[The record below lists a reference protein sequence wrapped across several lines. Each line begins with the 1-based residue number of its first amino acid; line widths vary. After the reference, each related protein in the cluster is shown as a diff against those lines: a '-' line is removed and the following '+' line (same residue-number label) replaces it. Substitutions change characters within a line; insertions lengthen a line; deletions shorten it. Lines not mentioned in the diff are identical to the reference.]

1 MAMLALSHAILSVS
15 AGTGELS
22 KSPLLSEKTTQHLGN
37 ILSSRISSKNTN
49 RRGEL
54 GMNHGSKSLIYR
66 ENLATRSHEVNPG
79 IAREIIHKYNI
90 VAMAPLQSK
99 GSRTPYIRMYQNKRT
114 LRHGG
119 TSRIGQLSLFAKSTT
134 LTLKRNIS

>member
-1 MAMLALSHAILSVS
+1 MAMLALSHAILSMS

-22 KSPLLSEKTTQHLGN
+22 ESPLLSEKTSQHLRD

-66 ENLATRSHEVNPG
+66 ENLAARSHEVKPG
-79 IAREIIHKYNI
+79 IAREIIDKYNI
-90 VAMAPLQSK
+90 VAMAPLRSE
-99 GSRTPYIRMYQNKRT
+99 GSRTPYIRVYQIKRT

-119 TSRIGQLSLFAKSTT
+119 TSRIG
-134 LTLKRNIS
+134 